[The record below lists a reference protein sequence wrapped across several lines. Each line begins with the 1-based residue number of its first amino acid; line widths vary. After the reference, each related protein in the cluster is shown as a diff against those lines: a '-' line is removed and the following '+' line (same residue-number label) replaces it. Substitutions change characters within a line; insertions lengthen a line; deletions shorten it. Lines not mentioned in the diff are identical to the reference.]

1 MMNEQAAT
9 TNPTNLQ
16 EVRRQVEGMLA
27 EGRGAEAMAVLF
39 TIIEAMLRDNNGLA
53 VRVAALLKQIYGRRS
68 EKVDPN
74 QLRLF
79 LDALTENPSAQ
90 EIVAELQPPADE
102 SLPKPQPK
110 AAPHGRKP
118 LPANLPR
125 VIVDLEPSEAEKHCD
140 TCDCCK
146 VVIGYETSELLDFEP
161 ARFVVK
167 VLRRVKM
174 ACPTCETGVV
184 VAPVADKVILKG
196 RPAAGLLADLLVGKY
211 QDSLPL
217 TRQVEMYK
225 RLGVHLSTSTLSD
238 WVAAGADAF
247 QAVYWELVKQVMRAH
262 VLGTDDTG
270 LRVPDKDHENGIRKG
285 YMWAYV
291 GDQRIVVF
299 DYTPTRK
306 SEGPA
311 NFLVKRKGIVQ
322 CDAYSG
328 YKRIAREHPEVI
340 WAGCL
345 AHARRKF
352 VEALDAGDLRA
363 AIAIAMLKS
372 LYKVE
377 AEATAAGLD
386 HEQRL
391 EQRQTVGKMHMAK
404 LGNWLNDMR
413 LREPPKTPLGRAI
426 TYAINQWAS
435 FQVYLT
441 DGRVPIDNNSVE
453 RQIRRIAVGRKN
465 YLFAGSDEGARR
477 AAILYSVLGTCS
489 LAGAD
494 PFAYMRDTLERI
506 SGDWQY
512 SRVGEL
518 TPAAWVEEK
527 AREKAR
533 ADPALGYDP
542 DPASDPAVPPPN

>member
-1 MMNEQAAT
+1 MINEETVT
-9 TNPTNLQ
+9 TTPADLQ
-16 EVRRQVEGMLA
+16 EVRHQVEDMLA
-27 EGRGAEAMAVLF
+27 EGRGSEAMTVLF
-39 TIIEAMLRDNNGLA
+39 TIIEAMLRENSGLA

-90 EIVAELQPPADE
+90 EIVAELPPSSDE
-102 SLPKPQPK
+102 PLPKPQPK

-125 VIVDLEPSEAEKHCD
+125 VTVDLEPSEAEKHCD
-140 TCDCCK
+140 TCDCDK
-146 VVIGYETSELLDFEP
+146 VVIGHETSELLDFEP

-174 ACPTCETGVV
+174 ACPACETGVV
-184 VAPVADKVILKG
+184 VAPVADKVIEKG
-196 RPAAGLLADLLVGKY
+196 RPGAGLLAHLLVGKY

-217 TRQVEMYK
+217 TRQVEIFK
-225 RLGVHLSTSTLSD
+225 RHGVDLSTSTLSD
-238 WVAAGADAF
+238 WVGAGADAF
-247 QAVYWELVKQVMRAH
+247 RSIYWELVKQAMQAH

-270 LRVPDKDHENGIRKG
+270 LRVLDKDHENGIRKG

-311 NFLVKRKGIVQ
+311 SFLVKRKGIVQ

-328 YKRIAREHPEVI
+328 YKRIAREQPDVV

-352 VEALDAGDLRA
+352 IEALDAGDVRA
-363 AIAIAMLKS
+363 AIAIALIRS
-372 LYKVE
+372 LYEVE

-391 EQRQTVGKMHMAK
+391 EERRAVGKVHMAN

-413 LREPPKTPLGRAI
+413 LKEPPKTPLGRAI

-477 AAILYSVLGTCS
+477 AAILYSILGTCS
-489 LAGAD
+489 LVGAD
-494 PFAYMRDTLERI
+494 PFAYMRDVLERI
-506 SGDWQY
+506 SGDWRY
-512 SRVGEL
+512 SRVSEL

-527 AREKAR
+527 ARA
-533 ADPALGYDP
+533 AAPQQDQGQAPNPAP
-542 DPASDPAVPPPN
+542 VQATA